1 MSKEELP
8 MIIPEKKM
16 AIKRQKQRNIEGIKR
31 VGKVV
36 GSFGL
41 AALGVGAL
49 GLGGPIAVVGAGA
62 YVIAGTN
69 AIKNIIFK
77 SAGKNSMFVTKRKL
91 NGELE
96 IDQDS
101 TKLKQAQKIK
111 ALQPQEKAAMMGLG
125 MLVSLR
131 NIQQM
136 YEDKDIQT
144 EPAQNGENNVYP
156 QVFSTVTHGDN
167 IKTLEALEKLGYIQI
182 DRKEFKKKSTFAWE
196 RLGFGEYK
204 SAQKAFLAQFN
215 PEERKGYEHDL
226 YDMAI
231 QITDKKLN
239 VDELAQRYVNVD
251 QIDKSDRQERKALK
265 TIGLIFKALKN
276 SNIDVS
282 MNELGEAQIKY
293 DSEEPLLK
301 RVQRENLDKCEEY
314 RKTMYV
320 GNEIEQTQ
328 VQEKCQNEITQENV
342 TENQQ
347 NKDEEIEH

>member
-196 RLGFGEYK
+196 RLGVGEYK

-215 PEERKGYEHDL
+215 PEERKGYEHDF

-276 SNIDVS
+276 SKIDIS

>member
-49 GLGGPIAVVGAGA
+49 GLGEPIAVVGAGA

-215 PEERKGYEHDL
+215 PEERKGYEHDF

-276 SNIDVS
+276 SKIDIS

>member
-77 SAGKNSMFVTKRKL
+77 SEGKNSMFVTKRKL

-215 PEERKGYEHDL
+215 PEERKGYEHDF

-276 SNIDVS
+276 SKIDIS

>member
-41 AALGVGAL
+41 AALGVGVL

-182 DRKEFKKKSTFAWE
+182 NRKEFKKKSTFAWE

-215 PEERKGYEHDL
+215 PEERKGYEHDF

-276 SNIDVS
+276 SKIDIS

>member
-31 VGKVV
+31 VGKIA
-36 GSFGL
+36 GNFGL
-41 AALGVGAL
+41 AAIGVGAI
-49 GLGGPIAVVGAGA
+49 GIGGPVAVVGASA
-62 YVIAGTN
+62 YVLAGTN

-77 SAGKNSMFVTKRKL
+77 SVEKNSMFVTRRKI

-96 IDQDS
+96 IGQDS

-111 ALQPQEKAAMMGLG
+111 ELRPQEKAAMMGLG
-125 MLVSLR
+125 MMVSLK

-144 EPAQNGENNVYP
+144 KPALNGENNVYP

-167 IKTLEALEKLGYIQI
+167 VKTLEALEKLGYIQI
-182 DRKEFKKKSTFAWE
+182 TRKEFKKKSTFAWE
-196 RLGFGEYK
+196 RLGVGEYK
-204 SAQKAFLAQFN
+204 SAQRAFLAKFN
-215 PEERKGYEHDL
+215 PEERK
-226 YDMAI
+226 
-231 QITDKKLN
+231 
-239 VDELAQRYVNVD
+239 
-251 QIDKSDRQERKALK
+251 ALK
-265 TIGLIFKALKN
+265 TVGLIFKALKD
-276 SNIDVS
+276 SNIDVRL
-282 MNELGEAQIKY
+282 NELGETQIAY

-301 RVQRENLDKCEEY
+301 RVQRENYDKCEEY

-320 GNEIEQTQ
+320 GKEIEQTP
-328 VQEKCQNEITQENV
+328 VQTRGQDEITQENA
-342 TENQQ
+342 TKNQQ

>member
-31 VGKVV
+31 VGKIA
-36 GSFGL
+36 GNFGL

-144 EPAQNGENNVYP
+144 KPALNGENNVYP

-215 PEERKGYEHDL
+215 PEERKGYEHDF

-276 SNIDVS
+276 SKIDIS

-328 VQEKCQNEITQENV
+328 VQEKCQNEITQENA

>member
-1 MSKEELP
+1 MSKEGLP
-8 MIIPEKKM
+8 MIIPEKKR

-31 VGKVV
+31 VGKIA
-36 GSFGL
+36 GNFGL

-215 PEERKGYEHDL
+215 PEERKGYEHDF

-276 SNIDVS
+276 SKIDIS

>member
-31 VGKVV
+31 VGKIA
-36 GSFGL
+36 GNFGL

-215 PEERKGYEHDL
+215 PEERKGYEHDF

-276 SNIDVS
+276 SKIDIS

-320 GNEIEQTQ
+320 GKEIEQTP
-328 VQEKCQNEITQENV
+328 VQTRGQDEITQENV